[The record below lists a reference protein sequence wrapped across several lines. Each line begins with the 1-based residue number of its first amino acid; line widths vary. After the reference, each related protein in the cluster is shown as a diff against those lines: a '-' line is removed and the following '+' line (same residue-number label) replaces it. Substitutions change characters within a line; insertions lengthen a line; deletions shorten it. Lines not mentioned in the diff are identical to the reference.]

1 MIKENLSLKNKSLF
15 YVSYRTPDYLE
26 DDDTNEASPEELAK
40 FIEYIYSEND
50 TFQDIGI
57 SFLTSSIK
65 AVNESIL
72 TRIMSLGV
80 LNDGTINFDL
90 APQILSFL
98 GYLVQSVSRGVNTT
112 ITYEMLLE
120 LKCLDF
126 IYLALG
132 INDNLDILREVLKSL
147 NKFINVEM
155 FALWFIKNNV
165 FERLFEILKHL
176 LEQNNTLDEDD
187 IIKSIEYIF
196 NFMNLAFRNPKLY
209 LEMQNIKDIIP
220 EIYLHVFSLGQENTK
235 TLKQSTIAMNS
246 LQFYFSVADDQ
257 ILQLFLKT
265 NCFINMVY
273 SYIQKGGNYIIVL
286 ISVLLV
292 ITGHSDDVVVLT
304 IPFVE
309 KLLELFINSN
319 DNISVEFLK
328 LLTCIIRN
336 YAACDDQKIFD
347 FLLSDVC
354 MRFLLKVSSP
364 QIPYYVQVQVH
375 LIIYFLSMN
384 QSFHYWILNNFQI
397 EMLTEKISEEPEY
410 LMNYFSSL
418 ISFGNFLQQTDSN
431 KFNIFLEEL
440 QNNNIEE
447 TISDTVLNHQ
457 ECEQLLS
464 IANQLQEFL
473 SQYI

>member
-1 MIKENLSLKNKSLF
+1 M
-15 YVSYRTPDYLE
+15 
-26 DDDTNEASPEELAK
+26 
-40 FIEYIYSEND
+40 
-50 TFQDIGI
+50 
-57 SFLTSSIK
+57 
-65 AVNESIL
+65 
-72 TRIMSLGV
+72 
-80 LNDGTINFDL
+80 
-90 APQILSFL
+90 
-98 GYLVQSVSRGVNTT
+98 
-112 ITYEMLLE
+112 
-120 LKCLDF
+120 
-126 IYLALG
+126 
-132 INDNLDILREVLKSL
+132 
-147 NKFINVEM
+147 
-155 FALWFIKNNV
+155 
-165 FERLFEILKHL
+165 
-176 LEQNNTLDEDD
+176 
-187 IIKSIEYIF
+187 
-196 NFMNLAFRNPKLY
+196 
-209 LEMQNIKDIIP
+209 
-220 EIYLHVFSLGQENTK
+220 
-235 TLKQSTIAMNS
+235 
-246 LQFYFSVADDQ
+246 
-257 ILQLFLKT
+257 
-265 NCFINMVY
+265 
-273 SYIQKGGNYIIVL
+273 
-286 ISVLLV
+286 
-292 ITGHSDDVVVLT
+292 LT